1 MTNVR
6 DVIATGAQRSEKFN
20 GGHDRDV
27 GTHGNRYG
35 KREEPDAAI
44 GKEHRVGDEN
54 SENRTRGADG
64 GNVRGRLGKKN
75 RNRFHEDFDN
85 SRAHAAQEEIIEK
98 AALAPHQLEIASEH
112 PQHEHIQENMQQAA
126 MQEHIRKGLPDAEA
140 MSDRRGDQPED
151 LSHVVV
157 RGELTESQVQQGLKE
172 EDAGADEDE
181 ELNAGGD
188 EPPPVEVITAR
199 AERPHRGSVRAK
211 GLAVKESINRAS
223 FGRNSRGRRLAGRT

>member
-6 DVIATGAQRSEKFN
+6 DLIATGAQRSEKFN

-27 GTHGNRYG
+27 GTHGDRYG

-54 SENRTRGADG
+54 SENRARGADG
-64 GNVRGRLGKKN
+64 GNVSGRLAKKD

-85 SRAHAAQEEIIEK
+85 ARAHAAQEEIIEK
-98 AALAPHQLEIASEH
+98 AALAPHQLEVATEH
-112 PQHEHIQENMQQAA
+112 PQHQHIQENMQQATV
-126 MQEHIRKGLPDAEA
+126 QKHVREGLPDAEA
-140 MSDRRGDQPED
+140 MSDRRGNQPED

-157 RGELTESQVQQGLKE
+157 GGELAESQVQQGLQEK
-172 EDAGADEDE
+172 DDGADQDE
-181 ELNAGGD
+181 ELNAGRD
-188 EPPPVEVITAR
+188 ESPPVEVITAR
-199 AERPHRGSVRAK
+199 AKRAHRGSVRVK

-223 FGRNSRGRRLAGRT
+223 FGRNSR